1 MAGVTDL
8 SAGLHDSI
16 SQSFSLL
23 LLIMRDRKKICAMV
37 NLLMNYTSGNTV
49 SKLSYLFFFFLF
61 FIFTFFLF
69 FWQRRVNPLTETLP
83 F

>member
-49 SKLSYLFFFFLF
+49 SKLSYLFIFFYFSSLLLF
-61 FIFTFFLF
+61 FSFGS
-69 FWQRRVNPLTETLP
+69 EG
-83 F
+83 

>member
-49 SKLSYLFFFFLF
+49 SKLSYLFIFFYFSSLLFFFSF
-61 FIFTFFLF
+61 GS
-69 FWQRRVNPLTETLP
+69 EG
-83 F
+83 